1 MVFVSAGGAVSRSKM
16 FPSYLSMSSASGM
29 PIRPVPSDTSRAPE
43 PYMREM
49 IVSTT
54 ASSTVMDGAGKGHSS
69 LSSDA
74 MLDLFVDPVAPVAA
88 KKAADP
94 FADPRGLAPAAANQR
109 LSVASGISM
118 LSADVQVGD
127 VHAGGWMGTRAN
139 RT

>member
-69 LSSDA
+69 LSSDV
-74 MLDLFVDPVAPVAA
+74 MLDLFVDPVVPVAA
-88 KKAADP
+88 KKADP
-94 FADPRGLAPAAANQR
+94 FADPRGLAPAAASQR
-109 LSVASGISM
+109 LWVM
-118 LSADVQVGD
+118 FTLV
-127 VHAGGWMGTRAN
+127 GGWALVQTAHSWVRLCEF
-139 RT
+139 